1 MFALEEIK
9 AMNEAEDKKVN
20 VQIEQIKNTYMI
32 FFDMYMHAL
41 ITKKKLET
49 ITNMVNID
57 LERLGS
63 DFRY

>member
-9 AMNEAEDKKVN
+9 TMNKAEDRKVKLK
-20 VQIEQIKNTYMI
+20 VEQIKNTYMI

-63 DFRY
+63 EFRY